1 MSQNRQLAVVMFTD
15 IVGYSSLMESDEG
28 SALYILEINRQIIQ
42 TSLKEYNGHWTKEI
56 GDGTLSTFKS
66 TINALNCAVKIL
78 ERIKEFPKLKLRIA
92 LHIGD
97 IVIEEKDIFGDS
109 VNITSRIQ
117 HFAPENGIAITH
129 HFHAQLQG
137 KTNFQFKSIGSP
149 TLKNI
154 NTDIE
159 ILTWQSNETEQS
171 IIKRKPQELQKAKRI
186 HQSSNQR
193 LTYKLLPVLLLVILV
208 SYIYWQKN
216 VVISAPVNSEN
227 TANKIDENS
236 IAVLKF
242 KHIGLPDENQ
252 YFNEGLSEELL
263 NLLARIKELK
273 VASRTSTWALPE
285 NVSSEV
291 VREKLGVNYLV
302 EGSVRR
308 SNDTIRITVQLINT
322 KTGYHL
328 WTETYDREANDAISI
343 QDEIAQNI
351 TQSLKLLLSAQSLK
365 SLTVKNSINAT
376 AYDEYLQAKS
386 FMRKPKSLS
395 SLSKAIKHF
404 NLALKN
410 QEGFELAYAGLCSS
424 QIEYYKLTFMNE
436 DFDKAEK
443 ICLNILESNSY
454 QSEIYNSLGKL
465 YLISGNYPAAK
476 SNFEAA
482 LTLNLSS
489 IDALLGL
496 AQHSTKTNNFQ
507 RAEQYFN
514 RAINAEPNNREV
526 LQHYASYLFHQGKNS
541 QAINAYKKVIAL
553 TPNYAE
559 AYNGLGVAY
568 FANGEITRGIDTFK
582 QSLKVNETQEAYSN
596 LGTAYFI
603 EKKFTQAAEMYKQ
616 AIKLVPNDYLYW
628 GFLAESFEKIANQE
642 KATNHAY
649 AQAIKYA
656 ELARD
661 INSNDDDVL
670 VSLALYYAKTQDKI
684 NARKALALLK
694 NKELMPYMLYSLSI
708 SYLLLNQH
716 DSALDH
722 LQKAIE
728 KGYDKEEILSDE
740 NFIALNSNQRFIE
753 LTTNEYQ

>member
-28 SALYILEINRQIIQ
+28 TALYLLEINRQIIQ
-42 TSLKEYNGHWTKEI
+42 TSLEQYNGQWTKEI

-66 TINALNCAVKIL
+66 TINALNCATKIL
-78 ERIKEFPKLKLRIA
+78 ERIKEFPQLKLRIA

-97 IVIEEKDIFGDS
+97 LVIEDKDIFGDS
-109 VNITSRIQ
+109 VNITARIQ

-137 KTNFQFKSIGSP
+137 KTNHQFKSIGSP
-149 TLKNI
+149 LLKNI
-154 NTDIE
+154 NSDVEVLIWHPDE
-159 ILTWQSNETEQS
+159 IDQSAINKPLVEQERKKKGYPQANQWLSYKSLVIGLFIVTFSFLIWQSKILS
-171 IIKRKPQELQKAKRI
+171 PAVPQT
-186 HQSSNQR
+186 SSQVINQ
-193 LTYKLLPVLLLVILV
+193 
-208 SYIYWQKN
+208 
-216 VVISAPVNSEN
+216 
-227 TANKIDENS
+227 NS

-242 KHIGLPDENQ
+242 KNIGPADESQ

-263 NLLARIKELK
+263 NLLARVKELK

-285 NVSSEV
+285 NVSSET

-308 SNDTIRITVQLINT
+308 SDDTIRITVQLINT

-328 WTETYDREANDAISI
+328 WTETYDRAINDTIEI

-351 TQSLKLLLSAQSLK
+351 TKSLKLLLSAQSLK
-365 SLTVKNSINAT
+365 SLTAKSSVDAT

-386 FMRKPKSLS
+386 FLRQPKSIT
-395 SLSKAIKHF
+395 SLSNAIKHF
-404 NLALKN
+404 NLALKH
-410 QEGFELAYAGLCSS
+410 QEGFELAYAGLCNS
-424 QIEYYKLTFMNE
+424 QIEYYKLSFMNE
-436 DFDKAEK
+436 DFNKAESS
-443 ICLNILESNSY
+443 CLNILKSVSY

-465 YLISGNYPAAK
+465 YLTSGNYQEAK

-482 LTLNLSS
+482 LTLDLSS
-489 IDALLGL
+489 TDALLGL
-496 AQHSTKTNNFQ
+496 AQHYRKTNNFS
-507 RAEQYFN
+507 RAEQYFK

-526 LQHYASYLFHQGKNS
+526 HQHYASFLFHQGKNH

-568 FANGEITRGIDTFK
+568 FANGEIARGIDTFK

-642 KATNHAY
+642 QAMKHAY

-670 VSLALYYAKTQDKI
+670 VSLALYYAKTQDEI

-708 SYLLLNQH
+708 SYLLLDQH

-740 NFIALNSNQRFIE
+740 NFIALNSNERFIE
-753 LTTNEYQ
+753 LTTN

>member
-28 SALYILEINRQIIQ
+28 SALYLLEINRQIIQ
-42 TSLKEYNGHWTKEI
+42 TSLEEYNGHWTKEI

-97 IVIEEKDIFGDS
+97 IVIEEQDIFGDS
-109 VNITSRIQ
+109 VNITARIQ

-137 KTNFQFKSIGSP
+137 KTNFQFNSIGSP

-159 ILTWQSNETEQS
+159 ILIWQSNETDQS
-171 IIKRKPQELQKAKRI
+171 IIKIKLQEPQKAKRNS
-186 HQSSNQR
+186 QSSNQW
-193 LTYKLLPVLLLVILV
+193 LTYRLLPVILFV
-208 SYIYWQKN
+208 VLMSYIYWQKS
-216 VVISAPVNSEN
+216 VVISAPVTSEN
-227 TANKIDENS
+227 PVNNKIDENS

-263 NLLARIKELK
+263 NSLARIKELK

-285 NVSSEV
+285 NISSEV

-302 EGSVRR
+302 GGSVRR
-308 SNDTIRITVQLINT
+308 SNNKIRISVQLIHT
-322 KTGYHL
+322 ETGFHL

-365 SLTVKNSINAT
+365 SLTVKNSIDAT

-386 FMRKPKSLS
+386 FMRQPKSLS

-424 QIEYYKLTFMNE
+424 QIEYYKLSFMNE

-443 ICLNILESNSY
+443 TCLNILKSNSY

-489 IDALLGL
+489 TDALLGL
-496 AQHSTKTNNFQ
+496 AQHYTKTNNFP

-514 RAINAEPNNREV
+514 RAINA
-526 LQHYASYLFHQGKNS
+526 
-541 QAINAYKKVIAL
+541 
-553 TPNYAE
+553 
-559 AYNGLGVAY
+559 
-568 FANGEITRGIDTFK
+568 
-582 QSLKVNETQEAYSN
+582 
-596 LGTAYFI
+596 
-603 EKKFTQAAEMYKQ
+603 
-616 AIKLVPNDYLYW
+616 
-628 GFLAESFEKIANQE
+628 
-642 KATNHAY
+642 
-649 AQAIKYA
+649 
-656 ELARD
+656 
-661 INSNDDDVL
+661 
-670 VSLALYYAKTQDKI
+670 
-684 NARKALALLK
+684 
-694 NKELMPYMLYSLSI
+694 
-708 SYLLLNQH
+708 
-716 DSALDH
+716 
-722 LQKAIE
+722 
-728 KGYDKEEILSDE
+728 
-740 NFIALNSNQRFIE
+740 
-753 LTTNEYQ
+753 